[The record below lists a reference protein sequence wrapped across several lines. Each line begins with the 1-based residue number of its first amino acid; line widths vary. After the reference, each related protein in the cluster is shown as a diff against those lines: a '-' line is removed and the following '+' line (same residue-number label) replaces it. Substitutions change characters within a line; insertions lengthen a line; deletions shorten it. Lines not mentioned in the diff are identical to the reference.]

1 MIYSIHHT
9 HKNGVTITVLHKA
22 LVNASLWFAKDGH
35 KECKD
40 IAAHHKGK
48 VVHYF
53 TNVSRELVY
62 MKENTNAN

>member
-22 LVNASLWFAKDGH
+22 LSNASIWFAKDGH
-35 KECKD
+35 EECKD

-53 TNVSRELVY
+53 TEASRELVY
-62 MKENTNAN
+62 IKENINAN